1 MNEIGVTITAQT
13 IITLAAV
20 LAAVITLFR
29 YYNKVYDLVKHQK
42 DQDQDIKAIKREQTL
57 VVYSMRACLDGLEQ
71 LGANHKVTEAKDK
84 LDKYIN
90 QQAHDQLE

>member
-1 MNEIGVTITAQT
+1 MTEIGITITAQT

-20 LAAVITLFR
+20 LAAVIALFR

-57 VVYSMRACLDGLEQ
+57 VIYSMRACLDGLEQ
-71 LGANHKVTEAKDK
+71 LEANHKVTEAKDK

-90 QQAHDQLE
+90 QQAHDQLD